1 MSDVFIIYLFIIYF
15 GYAESWCYA
24 QGFFSCSKEGGVG
37 YSLVMVLGLLMA
49 AVAEHKLLGIQVSI
63 AAAHRLQ
70 STGSAVVIYRLSYP
84 TACGVFPN

>member
-1 MSDVFIIYLFIIYF
+1 MHRVSLV
-15 GYAESWCYA
+15 AA
-24 QGFFSCSKEGGVG
+24 RRVGVG

-49 AVAEHKLLGIQVSI
+49 FLVAEHRLLGIQASI
-63 AAAHRLQ
+63 AAARRLQ